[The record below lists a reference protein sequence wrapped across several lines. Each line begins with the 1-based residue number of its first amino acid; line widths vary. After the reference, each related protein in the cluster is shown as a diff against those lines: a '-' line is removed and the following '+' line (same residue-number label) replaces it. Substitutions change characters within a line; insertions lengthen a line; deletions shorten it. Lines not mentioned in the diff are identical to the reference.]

1 MNTVPVKHV
10 SVIPLFHFFQHDVNA
25 ARDRQPAEST
35 PKFEVWVI
43 IIQPQI
49 FKDKY
54 LQCDFALKGF
64 SWGRSL
70 RACGQSVYLLRYSEL
85 YSEVIVNSSTG
96 MTGRDGTKDRKRA
109 YVEDERNYL

>member
-1 MNTVPVKHV
+1 MNTVQVKHV
-10 SVIPLFHFFQHDVNA
+10 NVIPLFHFFQHDVNA

-64 SWGRSL
+64 FG
-70 RACGQSVYLLRYSEL
+70 GEVFLLRYSEL

-96 MTGRDGTKDRKRA
+96 MTGRDGTKERKRA
-109 YVEDERNYL
+109 YVEDKRNNL